1 MLEIVNKL
9 IEKVDGFEVESD
21 RWNDL
26 KRETLKELKNKP
38 TMDNQYLWVC
48 IEEIASF
55 MEEYVG

>member
-9 IEKVDGFEVESD
+9 IETVDGFGVESD
-21 RWNDL
+21 RWNDV

-38 TMDNQYLWVC
+38 TVDNQYLWVC
-48 IEEIASF
+48 IGEIASF